1 MVELLIALITILVI
15 GHSCESNLCFTRTF
29 KDMRNGLVL
38 VITNLTGAHLQ
49 VV

>member
-1 MVELLIALITILVI
+1 MIELLTALITILVI
-15 GHSCESNLCFTRTF
+15 GLNCESGLCFKRTF
-29 KDMRNGLVL
+29 NDMRNGLVL